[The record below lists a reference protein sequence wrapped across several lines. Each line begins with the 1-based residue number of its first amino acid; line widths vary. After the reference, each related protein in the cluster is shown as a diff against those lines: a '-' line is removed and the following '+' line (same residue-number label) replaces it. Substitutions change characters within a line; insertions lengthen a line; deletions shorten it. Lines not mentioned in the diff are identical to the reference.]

1 MFIFCL
7 NLHREH
13 LVDMDGGGLGMAQ
26 FNYKAIDKNNKAKKG
41 TVDAADR
48 DKAME
53 KLRSEGLSVTELKDA
68 GEAGAGIAL
77 FKKKVKSRDLS
88 IVCKQMVSI
97 LNAGVTVITA
107 LEMLSEQ
114 MDNKTLRSALI
125 ESKIYVEKGGSL
137 ADAFRLNPDVF
148 PPIMVNMVAAGEL
161 SGSLELSFERLSTHF
176 EKDDILKGK
185 IKGALT
191 YPALVLVVAILV
203 VIVVMVAV
211 IPNFVT
217 MFADMGTQLPLPTRM
232 MMAGSDFIREK
243 WYLLII
249 IVAALVFGFKVFKAT
264 PTGDLLCSKV
274 AIGAPVFSDMII
286 KSNSARFA
294 RTLSTLM
301 GVGIPMLDAIEQCA
315 KMMGNKI
322 FRDGLMN
329 TKAQVAKGL
338 PLSKPLKDMEVFPTM
353 LVQMI
358 KIGEETGN
366 IEEMM
371 EKLADLYDRE
381 VDLATDALTQAM
393 EPITMIV
400 MACIV
405 GMIVAAV
412 YGPILSMYEGIDN
425 M

>member
-1 MFIFCL
+1 
-7 NLHREH
+7 
-13 LVDMDGGGLGMAQ
+13 MAQ
-26 FNYKAIDKNNKAKKG
+26 FNYKAIDKNGKNKKG

-48 DKAME
+48 EKAQE
-53 KLRSEGLSVTELKDA
+53 KLKAEGLQVTELNDA
-68 GEAGAGIAL
+68 GDVRPVRVG
-77 FKKKVKSRDLS
+77 KKKVKSRDLS
-88 IVCKQMVSI
+88 ILCKQMVSI

-114 MDNKTLRSALI
+114 MDNKTLKAAI
-125 ESKIYVEKGGSL
+125 VEAKIYVEKGGSL
-137 ADAFRLNPDVF
+137 SDAFRLNPNVF
-148 PPIMVNMVAAGEL
+148 PPIMINMVAAGEA
-161 SGSLELSFERLSTHF
+161 SGSMETSFERLSIHF
-176 EKDDILKGK
+176 EKDDALKGK

-191 YPALVLVVAILV
+191 YPIMVMIVAVLV

-211 IPNFVT
+211 IPNFVS
-217 MFADMGTQLPLPTRM
+217 MFEDMGTQLPLPTRI
-232 MMAGSDFIREK
+232 MMAGSDFITKK
-243 WYLLII
+243 WFILIPA
-249 IVAALVFGFKVFKAT
+249 VAAIIFGIKVFLAT
-264 PTGDLLCSKV
+264 PTGQMFSAKV
-274 AIGAPVFSDMII
+274 GVNAPIFSDMII

-301 GVGIPMLDAIEQCA
+301 AAGIPMLDAIEQVA
-315 KMMGNKI
+315 KMMDNKI

-353 LVQMI
+353 LVQMV

-366 IEEMM
+366 IEDMM
-371 EKLADLYDRE
+371 EKVADLYDRE
-381 VDLATDALTQAM
+381 VDLATEALTQAM
-393 EPITMIV
+393 EPITMVI

-425 M
+425 I